1 MNFQD
6 LIMAPYLLVE
16 DTTGVAGALLQVGD
30 QVVGVEDEVAQDA
43 TATGGGEQL
52 HGVAQGAVG
61 ESVGGR
67 QTRVEGRD
75 QVLGVEEG
83 AGRVPVLGPQPH
95 QLLLQEGV
103 GCISGGRGVQVQVNL
118 PGGNMRLN

>member
-1 MNFQD
+1 
-6 LIMAPYLLVE
+6 MAAYLLVE

-30 QVVGVEDEVAQDA
+30 QVVGVEDEVAQDTA
-43 TATGGGEQL
+43 ATGGGQQL
-52 HGVAQGAVG
+52 HRVAQDAVG
-61 ESVGGR
+61 EPVGGR
-67 QTRVEGRD
+67 QARVEGRD

-83 AGRVPVLGPQPH
+83 AGRVPVLGPEPH

-103 GCISGGRGVQVQVNL
+103 DCISGGRGVQVQVNL